1 MTIAATTTHTMTSVM
16 TTVLVISGPG
26 CATSRSRRAAVAAM
40 TAPQAAHVAA
50 VAAHAAPHDGQQ
62 AMATSSVPS
71 RFPRFGISSAAESAP
86 PFVNACTVT
95 GQGILLVAAV
105 VAVGV
110 LHTMVPDHWAPI
122 ALLARQHGWSKT
134 HVARTAAFAG
144 LGHTVSTLIIAV
156 IVWAAGAALAAR
168 FGTAMSLASG
178 IALIAFG
185 GWIAIAGLRELAH
198 AHGHDHDHAHFGH
211 GHLHRH
217 PGGVEH
223 RHWHEHHEADWH
235 APDDDPNSTHQHE
248 HKTSSR
254 TALLLIL
261 GSSPMIEGIPAFFAA
276 GRYGVGLLVTMGVLF
291 AASTILTYVALCTA
305 ATSGMQRLNLGRFE
319 EYGEVVGGTFIAILG
334 IVFLM
339 WPI

>member
-1 MTIAATTTHTMTSVM
+1 M
-16 TTVLVISGPG
+16 
-26 CATSRSRRAAVAAM
+26 
-40 TAPQAAHVAA
+40 
-50 VAAHAAPHDGQQ
+50 
-62 AMATSSVPS
+62 
-71 RFPRFGISSAAESAP
+71 
-86 PFVNACTVT
+86 FVNASAVT
-95 GQGILLVAAV
+95 GQGILLIAAA

-122 ALLARQHGWSKT
+122 AFLARQHGWSKR
-134 HVARTAAFAG
+134 HVARTAAIAG

-168 FGTAMSLASG
+168 FGNAMSVLSS
-178 IALIAFG
+178 IALVAFG
-185 GWIAIAGLRELAH
+185 AWIAIGSLRELRH

-217 PGGVEH
+217 PGGIEH
-223 RHWHEHHEADWH
+223 RHWHGHHAEDWH
-235 APDDDPNSTHQHE
+235 ADDEEPGALHQHE

-276 GRYGVGLLVTMGVLF
+276 GRYGIGLLAIMAVLF
-291 AASTILTYVALCTA
+291 AASTMLTYIVLCVA
-305 ATSGMQRLNLGRFE
+305 ATSGMQRLNLGKFE
-319 EYGEVVGGTFIAILG
+319 EYGEVISGTFITILG
-334 IVFLM
+334 IVFLI